1 MLQLV
6 ALHTL
11 AAQRTSEGLERNPAL
26 SRKGG
31 GEVGSIYSS
40 LFTYNKYQVKDWKF
54 IHKWMPQNSI
64 TTRVDLLT
72 DTSFLDPQGWNNL
85 QGVRI
90 LRPLGG
96 LRLWW
101 R

>member
-6 ALHTL
+6 ALYTL
-11 AAQRTSEGLERNPAL
+11 ATQTTSEGLERNPAL

-31 GEVGSIYSS
+31 GEVGSIFSS
-40 LFTYNKYQVKDWKF
+40 LFTYNKYQVRSWKF
-54 IHKWMPQNSI
+54 IHKWIPQNSI
-64 TTRVDLLT
+64 TTKVDLLT
-72 DTSFLDPQGWNNL
+72 GTSFLDLGWNNVH
-85 QGVRI
+85 GVRI
-90 LRPLGG
+90 LRLMGR